1 MPSRSEYIRLIVNRL
16 GLPSEYNYCLIEY
29 SPIIPQ
35 KSITTTGHPGQSGDF
50 AQFVIC
56 TIFSF
61 YSASLDFSLVFMYI
75 LSNLF

>member
-1 MPSRSEYIRLIVNRL
+1 MSTLGLSSEYDYWLA
-16 GLPSEYNYCLIEY
+16 EY
-29 SPIIPQ
+29 SLIIPQ